1 MAMMS
6 VRMLR
11 LLQAFYREELYK
23 TVLGFKDLEDFMKNF
38 WEKWALS
45 KGIPCSISS
54 LFFFSTPLIYSLLF
68 SSPTPTHTLS
78 LSFHPPPLTTPPKRP
93 RKPPNHA
100 PHLAIGRRLRPIPLQ
115 WRLRRR
121 PTSHPSPNPR
131 STWANR
137 FVFPVRIIFL
147 ISLSLLHLSLFP
159 LSRPKA
165 PPLTSN
171 RPEDSA
177 IEISLMR
184 PGIGKLDVFPSI
196 WGHWAGGPGDS
207 KEDVKWLNEKLVE
220 VGL

>member
-54 LFFFSTPLIYSLLF
+54 LFFFSTPLIYSLLS

-78 LSFHPPPLTTPPKRP
+78 LSFHPPPSLTTPPKRP

-137 FVFPVRIIFL
+137 FVFPVRIIF
-147 ISLSLLHLSLFP
+147 SHLPLPSPSLF
-159 LSRPKA
+159 L
-165 PPLTSN
+165 PP
-171 RPEDSA
+171 
-177 IEISLMR
+177 
-184 PGIGKLDVFPSI
+184 FPSKS
-196 WGHWAGGPGDS
+196 PS
-207 KEDVKWLNEKLVE
+207 PNLK
-220 VGL
+220 